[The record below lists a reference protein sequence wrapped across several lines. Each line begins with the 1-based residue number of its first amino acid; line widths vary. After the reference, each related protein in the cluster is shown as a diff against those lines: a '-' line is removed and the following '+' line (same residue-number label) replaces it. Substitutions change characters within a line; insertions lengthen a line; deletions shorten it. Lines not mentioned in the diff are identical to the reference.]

1 MDANLGCKLQTE
13 NIDAMGAI
21 RQLSNNDNEWFFS
34 NVSDLR

>member
-21 RQLSNNDNEWFFS
+21 RQLWGDPGEQQ
-34 NVSDLR
+34 